1 MNKKIKALLAG
12 MAGGFIGNGVL
23 GAIFSSSLLR
33 NFLYDPEIQSKLFL
47 EVTPQRNVPVS
58 VAGLVLLSAFHGS
71 LYSVLSPSIPG
82 KTWLKKGLFW
92 GLVIWL
98 LYWVTQEWFIYHTLL
113 KEPFALNLLELA
125 VLLLGS
131 LTEGVVIARILKK

>member
-1 MNKKIKALLAG
+1 